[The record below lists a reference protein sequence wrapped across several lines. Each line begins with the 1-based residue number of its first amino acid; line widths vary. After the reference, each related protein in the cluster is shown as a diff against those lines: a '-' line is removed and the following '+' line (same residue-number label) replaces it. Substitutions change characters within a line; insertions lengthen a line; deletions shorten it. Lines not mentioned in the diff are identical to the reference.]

1 MPPKLRTSAA
11 LSHPDFVSTCWAHSD
26 CPPPV
31 LTASQVVDIEGGEVE
46 TCRRAVDRL
55 LVQVEEVV
63 MIIVITG
70 QTPAHSVA
78 RLIFMILMI
87 LIMLI
92 LLIML
97 LMLLMLIILM
107 ILLMLIMLI
116 MVMQVEERSLQV
128 ESALHVLTS
137 AWLVPGQKQC
147 GRQACPDCKVN
158 TSSSSPL

>member
-55 LVQVEEVV
+55 LVQVEQVV

-78 RLIFMILMI
+78 RLIFILMI

-92 LLIML
+92 
-97 LMLLMLIILM
+97 
-107 ILLMLIMLI
+107 
-116 MVMQVEERSLQV
+116 MVIQVEERSLQV